1 MRGLILIG
9 KASPLRPRQYSSS
22 NGNTTLPPNGSPCSS
37 PFPQRI
43 SVTSLRQ
50 QPEHHTTPSW
60 LSLPS
65 PPNSRRVIYMALYNL
80 CPTSRPSL
88 LTSGPSLGPSR
99 HPEHASLGPSSSPRP
114 LRFRLPAP
122 SLAQGDAGTFHFM
135 FPSHPGHLPA
145 WPASHPVGYSFHHHV
160 PLLDSEPRGRWGGG
174 RMGQGLGL
182 FFPYCSSD
190 ASLATGHIVDAQST
204 FD

>member
-1 MRGLILIG
+1 MGPVPGSALPSRMKESFCHVASVSVLFPHSLSQILLPSCEGINPDRQSLP
-9 KASPLRPRQYSSS
+9 ASQYFSS

-99 HPEHASLGPSSSPRP
+99 HPEHASLGPSSSPAPFGSGFLRP
-114 LRFRLPAP
+114 PWPKATLALSTLCFHPTQDISQPGPRHTLLVIRFII
-122 SLAQGDAGTFHFM
+122 TF
-135 FPSHPGHLPA
+135 P
-145 WPASHPVGYSFHHHV
+145 
-160 PLLDSEPRGRWGGG
+160 
-174 RMGQGLGL
+174 
-182 FFPYCSSD
+182 C
-190 ASLATGHIVDAQST
+190 
-204 FD
+204 